1 MQTVSLAAAVLAL
14 ALGVVVEGDIILYQN
29 AYNPPERE
37 FESVE
42 ARFGPDIPDPG
53 LDGLLYQADPL
64 NGCTP
69 LKNPVNDTTMAN
81 RSIVY
86 MRRDDCKFV
95 EKVLNA
101 QLAGYS
107 AVIIF
112 DNENQDLIQM
122 SGDGTEITIPSVFVQ
137 ERTGAELLSAA
148 EKTPVTLTPD
158 MFPEWPQYL
167 TTMAASAA
175 CGVLLFAMFVVYRRQ
190 HHYQQQSRS
199 RMTPQQAMKLE
210 TRKAT
215 AEEEED
221 QCCICLENYEANET
235 LTELPCRHFFHKKC
249 ITPWLMERD
258 RVCPIC
264 KRDPVTT
271 ERTPLCQPD
280 AVEEG
285 QATVVADGASIN
297 ASESDVAALLVE
309 EADEAATS
317 STA

>member
-1 MQTVSLAAAVLAL
+1 M
-14 ALGVVVEGDIILYQN
+14 LY
-29 AYNPPERE
+29 PCC
-37 FESVE
+37 
-42 ARFGPDIPDPG
+42 
-53 LDGLLYQADPL
+53 L
-64 NGCTP
+64 
-69 LKNPVNDTTMAN
+69 
-81 RSIVY
+81 
-86 MRRDDCKFV
+86 
-95 EKVLNA
+95 KVLNA

-235 LTELPCRHFFHKKC
+235 LTELPCRHCELCCKPPPFFFG
-249 ITPWLMERD
+249 R
-258 RVCPIC
+258 
-264 KRDPVTT
+264 
-271 ERTPLCQPD
+271 
-280 AVEEG
+280 
-285 QATVVADGASIN
+285 
-297 ASESDVAALLVE
+297 
-309 EADEAATS
+309 
-317 STA
+317 